1 MGCCL
6 GQVVA
11 ESWDG
16 PMQLNQVYYNGDI
29 PTPPG
34 PISSTEVS
42 EPGMMAIF
50 AIGLAGLAYAR
61 RRRA

>member
-1 MGCCL
+1 
-6 GQVVA
+6 
-11 ESWDG
+11 
-16 PMQLNQVYYNGDI
+16 MQLNQVYYNGDI

-50 AIGLAGLAYAR
+50 AIALAGLAYTR